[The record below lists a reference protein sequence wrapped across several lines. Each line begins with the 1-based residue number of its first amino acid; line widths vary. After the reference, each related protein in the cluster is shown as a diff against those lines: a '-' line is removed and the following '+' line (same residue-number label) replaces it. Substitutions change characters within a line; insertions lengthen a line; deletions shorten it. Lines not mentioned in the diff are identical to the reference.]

1 MDAEGLRDRT
11 KQFAHRCVKLSLAL
25 PENHL
30 GNHIRKQLIRCV
42 TSVASNYRATCLAQS
57 KAAFVSKLSIVLEEA
72 DESIFWMEFL
82 TDEHLLK
89 EHLVSPLLGE
99 ARELT
104 AIFIAARKTAKN
116 RSGEFEGDCRAENNN
131 Q

>member
-1 MDAEGLRDRT
+1 
-11 KQFAHRCVKLSLAL
+11 VKLSFAL

-42 TSVASNYRATCLAQS
+42 TSVASNYRATCPAQS

-82 TDEHLLK
+82 TDEHLLEK
-89 EHLVSPLLGE
+89 HLVSPLLKE

-104 AIFIAARKTAKN
+104 AIFVAARKTARN
-116 RSGEFEGDCRAENNN
+116 RANEFQDADKSVNNN